1 MSPAGSA
8 SASDL
13 TVEQYAGI
21 SAAMAEGYPLDA
33 VLANEGLAP
42 KAWPDE
48 DTAWKQ
54 KLVAEPATFESYRL
68 KLGEAED
75 WLGRKVTPLDEDL
88 VAWMGFLGAYTAHP
102 APFVLLDGL
111 GLKMGDLGRLQRRW
125 QKRLTTDAE
134 LAKQAAEVAKQ
145 KPNAVPSISAAKGV
159 LRPFP
164 WSKSGAPTKAAASA
178 PDAETSA
185 AEGDFDLASYAALA
199 AQLAVTPEERRRLLR
214 RHGLDE
220 PAMAALK
227 AQWDARIASDAA
239 LAQDYRRLFAHQR
252 ARSESAARSGKELPR
267 VEAPAPVAAF
277 AAHPDLM
284 PIDAPLAAE
293 MTSIVAVA
301 APAHAPSKLAGTA
314 LAVDVPR
321 GPALPFA
328 RGIAP
333 QAITEGALDELRP
346 QPSKLGGTALA
357 VDAPRRAA
365 TPFELENKSIPA
377 SPPAPPPPPEAPRA
391 APSKLAGTSLVV
403 EVPHGPALPFDP
415 SAAPSPA
422 IAIAIAN
429 AIAAPRA
436 PAGLGGTSL
445 LVDVP
450 RGAAL
455 PFAKSDPRSKKAE
468 TAAEPLP
475 PIAPDAPQRKKLG
488 ELKFGMEIPK
498 NLPPPRSVYAPP
510 LTLEQHA
517 SLAVELAT
525 SPETT
530 TEILARYRLT
540 PEARAELDA
549 HYHDKI
555 AGSAE
560 LRAAWDRAYH
570 AYSTW
575 LAANRR
581 SAR

>member
-21 SAAMAEGYPLDA
+21 SAAIAEGYPLDA

-42 KAWPDE
+42 KAWPGE

-54 KLVAEPATFESYRL
+54 KLVADPATFESYRA

-75 WLGRKVTPLDEDL
+75 WLGREVTPLDDDL
-88 VAWMGFLGAYTAHP
+88 AAWMGFLGAYGAHQ
-102 APFVLLDGL
+102 APFDLLGGL

-125 QKRLTTDAE
+125 QKRLATDEALAKQAVE
-134 LAKQAAEVAKQ
+134 LAKQ
-145 KPNAVPSISAAKGV
+145 KPRTAPTVSAAKGV
-159 LRPFP
+159 LKPFP
-164 WSKSGAPTKAAASA
+164 WSKKGAPSAAAA
-178 PDAETSA
+178 PAPSAETSA
-185 AEGDFDLASYAALA
+185 TEGDFDLDLASYAALA
-199 AQLAVTPEERRRLLR
+199 AELAVTPNERRRALR
-214 RHGLDE
+214 RRGLDE
-220 PAMAALK
+220 PAFATLHAR
-227 AQWDARIASDAA
+227 WDARIAADAA
-239 LAQDYRRLFAHQR
+239 LAQDYRRLFAHER
-252 ARSESAARSGKELPR
+252 VRVESAARSGKELPR

-277 AAHPDLM
+277 AAHPDLA
-284 PIDAPLAAE
+284 PIAAE
-293 MTSIVAVA
+293 MPSIVAAA
-301 APAHAPSKLAGTA
+301 APARAPSKLAGTA

-328 RGIAP
+328 KGIAP
-333 QAITEGALDELRP
+333 KEIAEGAPDEPRP
-346 QPSKLGGTALA
+346 KRSPLGGTALA
-357 VDAPRRAA
+357 VDAPHHAA
-365 TPFELENKSIPA
+365 TPFEPENKAIP
-377 SPPAPPPPPEAPRA
+377 APRA
-391 APSKLAGTSLVV
+391 APSKLAGTALAVD
-403 EVPHGPALPFDP
+403 VPHGPALPFDP
-415 SAAPSPA
+415 SASPSPA
-422 IAIAIAN
+422 IASAP
-429 AIAAPRA
+429 APRPA

-450 RGAAL
+450 RGLAL
-455 PFAKSDPRSKKAE
+455 PFARDDSRVKQPEIKAE
-468 TAAEPLP
+468 SAP
-475 PIAPDAPQRKKLG
+475 PIAAAAPPRKKLG

-498 NLPPPRSVYAPP
+498 NLPPPRSSYAPP

-517 SLAVELAT
+517 SLAVELAV
-525 SPETT
+525 SPETAT
-530 TEILARYRLT
+530 ATLARYRLT
-540 PEARAELDA
+540 AEARAELDA

-560 LRAAWDRAYH
+560 TRAAWDRAYH